1 MIKKINQ
8 FIQEYIKWKKSG
20 HPIRT
25 QERVNELFIICS
37 SNECKN
43 YNKKDED
50 SGGCNICGCTLN
62 KEMTG
67 LNKLLWSTTKCPYDP
82 PFWTEE
88 EEYKGVVVT
97 EQEIQQEQPP
107 RPEPRQGGCGC
118 GK

>member
-20 HPIRT
+20 RPKRT

-43 YNKKDED
+43 YIKKDEE
-50 SGGCNICGCTLN
+50 SGSCNICGCNLN
-62 KEMTG
+62 KEMAG
-67 LNKLLWSTTKCPYDP
+67 LNKILWSTTHCPHDP

-88 EEYKGVVVT
+88 EGYKEVIVT
-97 EQEIQQEQPP
+97 EQEIKEEPP
-107 RPEPRQGGCGC
+107 PPPIRRGCGC
-118 GK
+118 GG